1 MIQVCDDCFDEFEA
15 DSDDQTICPNCLCE
29 EVCDSDRPGE
39 AYGYTKEQCVHIF
52 KCFCSGGFESEEQ
65 IKAYQTVKKAYK
77 KLSGRELF
85 KINEKVGKRK

>member
-1 MIQVCDDCFDEFEA
+1 MIQVCDDCFEEFET
-15 DSDDQTICPNCLCE
+15 SDEEITVCPSCLGTDE
-29 EVCDSDRPGE
+29 DRPDE

-85 KINEKVGKRK
+85 KINEKVGKNK

>member
-1 MIQVCDDCFDEFEA
+1 MIQVCDDCFDEFETN
-15 DSDDQTICPNCLCE
+15 DE
-29 EVCDSDRPGE
+29 EVTVCPSCLGTDLPESDRPQE

-77 KLSGRELF
+77 KLSGKELF